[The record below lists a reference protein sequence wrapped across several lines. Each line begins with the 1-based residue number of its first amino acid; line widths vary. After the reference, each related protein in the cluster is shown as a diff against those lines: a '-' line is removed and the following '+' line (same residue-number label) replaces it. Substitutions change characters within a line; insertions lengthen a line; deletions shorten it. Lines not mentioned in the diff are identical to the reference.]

1 MEFPEEISDLWKAF
15 DNDKPSSTFT
25 EYATNKAQYKTVQ
38 KINSKYPDFD
48 SMIPR
53 DKNLTLLGDTE
64 GALMDAIKNN
74 KLLPDNKQLKKA
86 LDELLEKDLILN
98 TKTLDAA
105 RGKVIKEINKTIG
118 ENLKN
123 VDEFKQIM
131 KLIEQPG
138 SRGSIGEHFAVAKK
152 LLGTS
157 ESNIVTSI
165 SIDVKDLGLKNPQ
178 KFHPDELIFNKQN
191 GKFGEVKTGYPSGGV
206 DIDQVDN
213 YVTIFQNRFKKEYAP
228 LFDKLG
234 VEPKSFKGVDYLM
247 LPGKSGDDTFKAAAE
262 TYNKIMRNGT
272 DEALDMLKY
281 GELKIKYLDS
291 DNLVKVYKP

>member
-131 KLIEQPG
+131 KMIEQPA
-138 SRGSIGEHFAVAKK
+138 SRGSIGEYFAFAKNYLNSGVNKLINPRISVEGIEGFGAKK
-152 LLGTS
+152 FISPDQIRIKPNRTVDVKVGYKEADIDAEQLDLYFQLVKRSQSDEVVQSTLKQTGVP
-157 ESNIVTSI
+157 EGKIVGHDYLFLPGAEGDALSAAKRAYELI
-165 SIDVKDLGLKNPQ
+165 VKNKYENLIDVYYVD
-178 KFHPDELIFNKQN
+178 
-191 GKFGEVKTGYPSGGV
+191 KTG
-206 DIDQVDN
+206 
-213 YVTIFQNRFKKEYAP
+213 
-228 LFDKLG
+228 
-234 VEPKSFKGVDYLM
+234 
-247 LPGKSGDDTFKAAAE
+247 KALLY
-262 TYNKIMRNGT
+262 TPN
-272 DEALDMLKY
+272 DF
-281 GELKIKYLDS
+281 
-291 DNLVKVYKP
+291 